1 MTGSHMTRAGATKP
15 ELKKQSLP
23 ACGTERARLV
33 VLHEAG
39 ILDTPPEPAYDAITR
54 LAADFFRVD
63 AVTIGFADQTR
74 LWVKSH
80 CGHGPDELPRAVSLF
95 ELVHRHDSI

>member
-1 MTGSHMTRAGATKP
+1 MTQAGATKL
-15 ELKKQSLP
+15 EQKKQAP
-23 ACGTERARLV
+23 AASGTEIARV
-33 VLHEAG
+33 AVLHEAG

-54 LAADFFRVD
+54 LAADFFHVD

-80 CGHGPDELPRAVSLF
+80 YGPRAG
-95 ELVHRHDSI
+95 